1 MKKRVDSPWYNN
13 DIRTQKK
20 ERRRLERQWRR
31 SKLQTHRELFNAQRD
46 LVNHLVK
53 MAKCSHYVGLV
64 EDCHDDSKKLFS
76 LANRLLNRRQ
86 SSPLPSHS
94 DSSQMAS
101 SFLNFFQAKVK
112 TICDSLAPDESPHR
126 LLTSSSFDTIQPT
139 SPEEI
144 TLLLRKLPP
153 KSCQLDP
160 IPTKLLKEC
169 PSSIAPILS
178 HLVNLSIDQAYV
190 PPSLKVAYITPLLK
204 KPSLDHNSLQNYRP
218 VSNLPFLFKILERI
232 VFSRLSEYLSANDLL
247 DPFQS
252 GYKPNHSVE
261 TLLVD
266 VSNHIL
272 QGMDKGKS
280 TALLLL
286 DLSSAFDTVNHT
298 ILLNTL
304 SSLGIKGDA
313 FRWFQSYLAFHS
325 QIVCINGCKSEAL
338 PLTCGVPQG
347 SVGGPTL
354 FSIYLIGLRQVLL
367 RHGIKY
373 HIYADDIQL
382 MISFDSNQVAA
393 ENAIQRLECCMVD
406 IHNWLT
412 LHSLKLNSAKCEF
425 LIFGSKIKLSKIHV
439 NSVSFSGL
447 TVNLSNSC
455 RNLGIIFDSNMTMTN
470 HISFVC
476 KSVHYQLRNIGFIRK
491 YLSQTATEKLVHALI
506 SSRLD
511 FGNALLF
518 NLPQNQLFKL
528 QKLQNAAA
536 RIVSLS
542 TRRTHITPILRSLH
556 WLPVKQRIIFKILLL
571 TFHCMRSSSPPQYLI
586 SLINRYTPS
595 RPLRS
600 FTSNSLVPP
609 KVSKTWGERSF
620 AYSSANSWNTLPE
633 VIKNCITSDT
643 FKMHLK
649 THLFNLSFPL

>member
-1 MKKRVDSPWYNN
+1 MTKAKR
-13 DIRTQKK
+13 
-20 ERRRLERQWRR
+20 
-31 SKLQTHRELFNAQRD
+31 
-46 LVNHLVK
+46 
-53 MAKCSHYVGLV
+53 SHYVGLV

-101 SFLNFFQAKVK
+101 SFLNFFQTKVK
-112 TICDSLAPDESPHR
+112 MICDSLAPDESPHR
-126 LLTSSSFDTIQPT
+126 PLTSSSFDSIQLT
-139 SPEEI
+139 SPVEI
-144 TLLLRKLPP
+144 MSLLRKLPP

-169 PSSIAPILS
+169 STLIAPVLS
-178 HLVNLSIDQAYV
+178 HLINLSIEQAYV

-232 VFSRLSEYLSANDLL
+232 VFSRLSEYLLANDLL

-266 VSNHIL
+266 VSSYIL
-272 QGMDKGKS
+272 QGMDNGKS
-280 TALLLL
+280 TALLMI

-304 SSLGIKGDA
+304 SSLGVKGNA
-313 FRWFQSYLAFHS
+313 FHWFESYLSFHS
-325 QIVCINGCKSEAL
+325 QMVCINGSKSEAL
-338 PLTCGVPQG
+338 PLICGVPQG
-347 SVGGPTL
+347 SVGGPIL
-354 FSIYLIGLRQVLL
+354 FSIYLTGLRQVLL
-367 RHGIKY
+367 KHGIKY
-373 HIYADDIQL
+373 HIYADDIQF
-382 MISFDSNQVAA
+382 MISFNSNQLAA
-393 ENAIQRLECCMVD
+393 ESAIHRLECCMVD
-406 IHNWLT
+406 VHNWLT
-412 LHSLKLNSAKCEF
+412 SHSLKLNSAKCEF
-425 LIFGSKIKLSKIHV
+425 LLFGSKIQLSKIHID
-439 NSVSFSGL
+439 SVSFSDL

-455 RNLGIIFDSNMTMTN
+455 RNLGIIFDSNMTMSN
-470 HISFVC
+470 HISLVC
-476 KSVHYQLRNIGFIRK
+476 RSVRYQLRNIGFIRK
-491 YLSQTATEKLVHALI
+491 YLSRTATEKLVHALI

-518 NLPQNQLFKL
+518 NLPQNQLLKL

-542 TRRTHITPILRSLH
+542 PKRTHITPILRSLH

-571 TFHCMRSSSPPQYLI
+571 TFHCVHGSSPQYLI
-586 SLINRYTPS
+586 SLIQRYTPARS
-595 RPLRS
+595 LRS
-600 FTSNSLVPP
+600 STSSSLVPL

-620 AYSSANSWNTLPE
+620 VYSSPNLWNRLPE
-633 VIKNCITSDT
+633 HIKLCLTSES
-643 FKMHLK
+643 FKSHLK
-649 THLFNLSFPL
+649 TFLFDS